1 MGQSDYEDAQ
11 QNAKNAKKDEDYFLS
26 ENLGIFDLTIK
37 KIKSTLKKNNENKLY
52 IYKEY
57 PRDSVN
63 LWGFTVLSFSEFIY
77 QNERKIYNDIQE
89 ASDED
94 IKIILEAEKEE
105 RAKFEKRLK
114 TYLKRYGLSKVKTW
128 SYWQD

>member
-1 MGQSDYEDAQ
+1 MRQSDYEDAQ
-11 QNAKNAKKDEDYFLS
+11 KKEKNAKKDEDYFLS

-37 KIKSTLKKNNENKLY
+37 KIKSTRKENHENILY

-57 PRDSVN
+57 SRDSVN

-105 RAKFEKRLK
+105 RKKFEKRLK

-128 SYWQD
+128 SYWQE